1 MYAVAN
7 IMSPAGIAASMTQR
21 SLLIATITAAAS
33 QSAKQDINGDGRLDL
48 MVHFP
53 QELLGLTAPSTQLC
67 VSGTLPDQTTFTSC
81 DPVRVQ

>member
-1 MYAVAN
+1 
-7 IMSPAGIAASMTQR
+7 
-21 SLLIATITAAAS
+21 
-33 QSAKQDINGDGRLDL
+33 